1 MRRSYNLTLGFV
13 LLNLSCAGFQFPTTA
28 TTAMQPI
35 PPEVSIANIRVAEMP
50 TGSLLAAYL
59 CERYVP
65 APMNVVV
72 CRAFGPSVSASDL
85 NFAFDLELDVANPNR
100 IPLPVVQA
108 LVGFTDYPGQAEQNL
123 GALCVSFCE
132 VPTSCPQDAA
142 SACQSDDP
150 EIRDLESFA
159 GAAANFLLRAAA
171 GQTSVEDLRLQTVAP
186 GESARV
192 VIRLRLQPVQLLELM
207 QQTGEQTLGE
217 LRSGRV
223 PSFVI
228 PYRIEGS
235 AWVRIE
241 NFGRLAVNFGPSE
254 GEWRLGDAL

>member
-1 MRRSYNLTLGFV
+1 MTRLYNLTLCLV
-13 LLNLSCAGFQFPTTA
+13 LLNLSCAGFQWPA
-28 TTAMQPI
+28 AGVQPI
-35 PPEVSIANIRVAEMP
+35 PPNVSVANVRVAEMP
-50 TGSLLAAYL
+50 TSNVLAAYL

-72 CRAFGPSVSASDL
+72 CRAFGPRVSASDL
-85 NFAFDLELDVANPNR
+85 DFAFDLELDVANPNR

-108 LVGFTDYPGQAEQNL
+108 MVGFTAFPGQAEQNL

-150 EIRDLESFA
+150 EIRDLETFA
-159 GAAANFLLRAAA
+159 GAAANFLVRAAT

-186 GESARV
+186 GESARL
-192 VIRLRLQPVQLLELM
+192 VIRLRLAPLQLLELIR
-207 QQTGEQTLGE
+207 QTGEQILGE
-217 LRSGRV
+217 LRNGRV
-223 PSFVI
+223 PSFAI
-228 PYRIEGS
+228 QYRIEGS

-254 GEWRLGDAL
+254 GEWRLSDAR